1 MPTTANPSA
10 TTINDS
16 QPGTTTTSS
25 TQNSTVASKLK
36 ISDLTFRPEV
46 LDL

>member
-1 MPTTANPSA
+1 MPTTANLLA

-25 TQNSTVASKLK
+25 TQDSTVASKLK
-36 ISDLTFRPEV
+36 SVVNSGGST
-46 LDL
+46 